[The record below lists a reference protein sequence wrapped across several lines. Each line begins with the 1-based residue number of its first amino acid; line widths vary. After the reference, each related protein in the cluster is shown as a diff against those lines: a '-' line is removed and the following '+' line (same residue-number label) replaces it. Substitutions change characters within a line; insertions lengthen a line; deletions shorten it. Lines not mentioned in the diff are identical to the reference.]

1 MIKLNINIKK
11 IVLYLVGI
19 CLISYGIAMAL
30 SFGHGNLLKV
40 SDKDYKVNESK
51 ELSTNSISRIYVDS
65 SAADVYVSKGSKVNV
80 TAQALGNVS
89 STSNNI
95 PKLDCYKDG
104 DTLYIN
110 FKRKGPSIHIFDF
123 TNKSDVKLNITIP
136 EAYKNNLEVYSSAGD
151 TSIKDL
157 SLNSM
162 YAKLSAG
169 SMDLE
174 NLNIAEKL
182 TLNNSAGGIDG
193 KSIVC
198 KTSAID
204 ASAGNIKLED
214 FSGDIQGR
222 NSAGNTSISYSKFN
236 NNVDFRSSAG
246 NIKLTIPKDS
256 KFKLDAYAS
265 AGDVDCDFPLSS
277 TGSGA
282 EKEVKGSVGESNNII
297 QLKNSAGNIDIN
309 N

>member
-1 MIKLNINIKK
+1 MIKLKVNVKK

-30 SFGHGNLLKV
+30 SFRHGSLLKIA
-40 SDKDYKVNESK
+40 DKDYKVNERKEINTNGISK
-51 ELSTNSISRIYVDS
+51 IYVDS
-65 SAADVYVSKGSKVNV
+65 SAADVYVSRGYKVNV
-80 TAQALGNVS
+80 TAEALGNVS
-89 STSNNI
+89 STSSNI

-136 EAYKNNLEVYSSAGD
+136 EAYKSDMEVDSSAGD

-157 SLNSM
+157 NLNKM
-162 YAKLSAG
+162 YAKSSAG
-169 SMDLE
+169 KMELE
-174 NLNIAEKL
+174 NLNISAEL
-182 TLNNSAGGIDG
+182 TLKDSAGDING

-198 KTSAID
+198 KTSTID
-204 ASAGNIKLED
+204 ASAGSIKLEE
-214 FSGDIQGR
+214 FSGDIQGK
-222 NSAGNTSISYSKFN
+222 NSAGNTDISYSKFN
-236 NNVDFRSSAG
+236 NNIDFKSSAG
-246 NIKLTIPKDS
+246 NIKLIIPKDS

-277 TGSGA
+277 SGGGV
-282 EKEVKGSVGESNNII
+282 EKEVKGSVGESNNVIK
-297 QLKNSAGNIDIN
+297 LKNSAGDRKSVV
-309 N
+309 